1 MRTYANRWL
10 TLALALA
17 LVALVAVV
25 VLLPREPTTAPSAPE
40 VPAVSRALRLNPGDQ
55 RVYALT
61 LRSTQTTAAL
71 GGEVHSELEA
81 DFDLQ
86 LEVREA
92 SAEERLVAVSVAH
105 ARRFRLVLLG
115 AEVGGGSEAVRAQL
129 EGHEALAAIDS
140 RGALRRVRYQEG
152 VPPLFQSLIQT
163 ALAGA
168 QVVVGDGPRWEAEE
182 DSPAARVAF
191 TYRSEGMNG
200 EVERLVKEAT
210 SLVTLRAY
218 RGVAPASQGV
228 NAQTRVE
235 LHRAGYVVHATGLSH
250 LWARGGDGQRLLE
263 EHTSLELRLVPGAV
277 FFRPGALA
285 GRGSQQALAPSEPSA
300 PAATPRE
307 LLERRA
313 AGLTNEQLVEG
324 VRAWA
329 RIGPGPAHNE
339 WLWRAVALLQ
349 LDSAQVPR
357 LQALFAEPELA
368 PDSRALVL
376 DLLASA
382 GHPGAQAALL
392 ALLSSEQGRALGP
405 LGVARVGLVTRPTSE
420 TARWM
425 SQHWDSARG
434 EERLASAMVL
444 GAVARNL
451 TRGGSAAEASSVISQ
466 LGGALAGAQDSL
478 EKQALLRA
486 LGNASVPSVL
496 PAVLPFSMDAD
507 PAVRAA
513 CATALRNLQGPQT
526 EAALQGL
533 ARDASATVQREAF
546 RTLGGYR
553 LEDRH
558 VLALREAVVAGAVGA
573 EVLEELLNLASAQA
587 RVPGVRPLLEAVLA
601 RPVPSTV
608 RSRAQ
613 ELLRTLR

>member
-1 MRTYANRWL
+1 MRPHASRWL
-10 TLALALA
+10 TAALA

-25 VLLPREPTTAPSAPE
+25 GLLPRERPAAPAPPE
-40 VPAVSRALRLNPGDQ
+40 APAPVVSRSLRLNPGDQ

-61 LRSTQTTAAL
+61 LRSTQSTAAL

-81 DFDLQ
+81 DLDLR

-92 SAEERLVAVSVAH
+92 SAEERLVAVSVANV
-105 ARRFRLVLLG
+105 RRFRLVLLG
-115 AEVGGGSEAVRAQL
+115 AEVGGGSEAARGQL
-129 EGHEALAAIDS
+129 EGHEALAAIDP

-168 QVVVGDGPRWEAEE
+168 QVVVGDGPRWEAVE

-191 TYRSEGMNG
+191 TYRSEGMDG

-228 NAQTRVE
+228 DAKAMVQ

-250 LWARGGDGQRLLE
+250 LWARGGDGQRLLA
-263 EHTSLELRLVPGAV
+263 EHTSLELRLVPGAT
-277 FFRPGALA
+277 FSRPGALA
-285 GRGSQQALAPSEPSA
+285 GRAGHQALAPSEPA
-300 PAATPRE
+300 AAATPRE
-307 LLERRA
+307 LLERRT
-313 AGLTNEQLVEG
+313 AGLTTEQLVEG

-329 RIGPGPAHNE
+329 QTGPGPAHNE
-339 WLWRAVALLQ
+339 WLWRSVALLQ
-349 LDSAQVPR
+349 LDPAQVPR

-382 GHPGAQAALL
+382 GEPAAQAALL
-392 ALLSSEQGRALGP
+392 SLLSSEEGRALGA
-405 LGVARVGLVTRPTSE
+405 LGVARVGLVTRPTSQ
-420 TARWM
+420 TTQWM
-425 SQHWDSARG
+425 SQHWASASG

-451 TRGGSAAEASSVISQ
+451 TRGGSAGEASSVIGQ
-466 LGGALAGAQDSL
+466 LGSALAGAQGSL

-486 LGNASVPSVL
+486 LGNASAPSVL
-496 PAVLPFSMDAD
+496 PAVLPYAMDSD

-513 CATALRNLQGPQT
+513 CATALRNLQAPQT
-526 EAALQGL
+526 EAALLGL

-558 VLALREAVVAGAVGA
+558 VQALREAVVAGAVGP
-573 EVLEELLNLASAQA
+573 EVLEELLNLSSAQA
-587 RVPGVRPLLEAVLA
+587 RLPGVRPLLEAVLA
-601 RPVPSTV
+601 RPAPSAV
-608 RSRAQ
+608 RARVK